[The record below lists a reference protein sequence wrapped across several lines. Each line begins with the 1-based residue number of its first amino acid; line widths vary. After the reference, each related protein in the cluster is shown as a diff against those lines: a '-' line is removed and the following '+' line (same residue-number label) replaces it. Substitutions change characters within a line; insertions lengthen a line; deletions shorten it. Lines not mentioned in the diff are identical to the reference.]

1 MEGREQLGIEGQCGH
16 KMTVSATKRE
26 VVGGTL
32 GAEKGSRNKTGWGLN
47 IRLRYY
53 EDDEILK

>member
-1 MEGREQLGIEGQCGH
+1 
-16 KMTVSATKRE
+16 MTVSATKRE